1 MGLFG
6 RSEQSAKGVGKRRS
20 SEDRKHPSTFD
31 ALIVGLGNPGRQYER
46 TRHNVGEEVVALLA
60 ERHHTNL
67 AAGRDSALVGDV
79 RIGTKRVILAF
90 PTTFMNES
98 GKAVA
103 KLIRRHGFDGVA
115 GLIVIHDEL
124 DLPPGTVRVKVG
136 GGLGG
141 HNGLRSITATTGTQD
156 YIRVRIGVGKPSNKE
171 QGANHVLSR
180 VPAEERKILDVAV
193 QLAADAVE
201 SILANGVDAAMNS
214 FNSR

>member
-6 RSEQSAKGVGKRRS
+6 RSDHTSA
-20 SEDRKHPSTFD
+20 PTFD
-31 ALIVGLGNPGRQYER
+31 ALVVGLGNPGRQYAR

-60 ERHHTNL
+60 ERHGAKL
-67 AAGRDSALVGDV
+67 APSRDSALVADT
-79 RIGTKRVILAF
+79 RIGTHRVVLAF
-90 PTTFMNES
+90 PTTFMNDS
-98 GKAVA
+98 GQAVS
-103 KLIRRHGFDGVA
+103 KLIRRHGFRDVG
-115 GLIVIHDEL
+115 GLVVIHDEL

-156 YIRVRIGVGKPSNKE
+156 YIRVRIGVGKPTNKE

-180 VPAEERKILDVAV
+180 VPAEERKVLDVAV
-193 QLAADAVE
+193 QVAADAVE
-201 SILANGVDAAMNS
+201 AIVTQGVDAAMNT